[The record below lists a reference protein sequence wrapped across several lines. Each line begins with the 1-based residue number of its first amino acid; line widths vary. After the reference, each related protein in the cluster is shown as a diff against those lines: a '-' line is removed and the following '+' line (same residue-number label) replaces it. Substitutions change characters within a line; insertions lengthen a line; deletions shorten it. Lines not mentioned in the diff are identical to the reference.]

1 MKKLS
6 NYIFNGKGFGVLAL
20 FILALIVGG
29 VFGLALKEIGDAFVP
44 VAQDAADKILPIKIE
59 DGKVVSPENLNK
71 TVSVELAVMN
81 DESGEQETLDITIN
95 TTEDE
100 LKLDSLKTGLYLSKT
115 KFYTVSDS
123 QVKIIPLEGS
133 FDIEKGDYT
142 EIFKSFV
149 TYGSVIGGLFYWIL
163 AFVFLLL
170 FALVLAVVAAGIAKI
185 LRRQA
190 AFDVR
195 MRLSVC
201 ALIGVYLVDWIL
213 GFMNWEMSFAVMCA
227 ALVLVQGFVLYRHKQ
242 A

>member
-6 NYIFNGKGFGVLAL
+6 NYIFNGKGVGLLALFVLAL
-20 FILALIVGG
+20 VSSSI
-29 VFGLALKEIGDAFVP
+29 FGLALKEIGDELVP

-71 TVSVELAVMN
+71 TVSVELSVMN
-81 DESGEQETLDITIN
+81 DESGEMEKLDITID
-95 TTEDE
+95 TTKDE
-100 LKLDSLKTGLYLSKT
+100 LSLDSLKTGLYLSKT
-115 KFYTVSDS
+115 KVYTVADS
-123 QVKIIPLEGS
+123 EIKVIPLEGS
-133 FDIEKGDYT
+133 FDIKKGDYT
-142 EIFKSFV
+142 ETFKSFV
-149 TYGSVIGGLFYWIL
+149 TYGAVIGGVIYLVT

-170 FALVLAVVAAGIAKI
+170 FALVFAVVAAGIAKI

-201 ALIGVYLVDWIL
+201 AIIGIYLIDWIL
-213 GFMNWEMSFAVMCA
+213 GFMNWEMSFVLTCAVII
-227 ALVLVQGFVLYRHKQ
+227 LVQGFVLYRRKE